1 MGWVIGEYGEIHVPA
16 TVYPG
21 LTAPTTIQAAVKRT
35 GPATAPRASF
45 CGQRDSAF
53 PAEPGRCLGVVCVA
67 VMYLIVSL
75 LLVVLQLDVSETS
88 VRFSIMMTKIRRS
101 ALALAILGLLEDGP
115 LHPYGMQQLIKRWR
129 KDEVINVGQRA
140 TLYKVINRLSDAGLI
155 KPTGTSRDHS
165 YPERTSYELTDA
177 GRAVRG
183 QWMAEVLSTP
193 RNEFP
198 EFPAGLS
205 FLPLLTPEYVVEL
218 LKTRRELLVQRLAE
232 RDALITSVGFPL
244 PRATMLETEYLHAT
258 TEAEIGWLDN
268 VLAGLDDGS
277 ITWSPREMREADA
290 QLRS

>member
-1 MGWVIGEYGEIHVPA
+1 
-16 TVYPG
+16 
-21 LTAPTTIQAAVKRT
+21 
-35 GPATAPRASF
+35 
-45 CGQRDSAF
+45 
-53 PAEPGRCLGVVCVA
+53 
-67 VMYLIVSL
+67 
-75 LLVVLQLDVSETS
+75 
-88 VRFSIMMTKIRRS
+88 MTNVRRS

-155 KPTGTSRDHS
+155 KPSGITRDHL

-177 GRAVRG
+177 GRATRQ

-205 FLPLLTPEYVVEL
+205 FIPLLTPESAHEL
-218 LKTRRELLVQRLAE
+218 LRARREHLLQRLAE
-232 RDALITSVGFPL
+232 RDALIASAGFPL

-258 TEAEIGWLDN
+258 TEAEIRWLDS

-277 ITWSPREMREADA
+277 ISWSPREMREADA
-290 QLRS
+290 RLQV

>member
-1 MGWVIGEYGEIHVPA
+1 MGWVIGEYGEIHVPD

-21 LTAPTTIQAAVKRT
+21 LTAPRTIHAIVNRT
-35 GPATAPRASF
+35 GPATAPTASF
-45 CGQRDSAF
+45 CGQRASAF
-53 PAEPGRCLGVVCVA
+53 PVEPGRCWGVVCVA
-67 VMYLIVSL
+67 VMYVIVGL
-75 LLVVLQLDVSETS
+75 QLVVVQLDVPETS
-88 VRFSIMMTKIRRS
+88 VRFSTMMTKIRRS

-177 GRAVRG
+177 GRAVRR

-205 FLPLLTPEYVVEL
+205 FLPLLTPEYVAEL
-218 LKTRRELLVQRLAE
+218 LKARRELLVQRLAQ